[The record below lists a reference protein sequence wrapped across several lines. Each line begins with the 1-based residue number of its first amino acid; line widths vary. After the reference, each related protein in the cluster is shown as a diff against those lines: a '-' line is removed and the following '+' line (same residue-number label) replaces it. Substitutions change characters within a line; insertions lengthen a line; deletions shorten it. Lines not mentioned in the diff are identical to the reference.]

1 MGNSLCTGGY
11 SSNKT
16 IEYGTVLC
24 QYPNKGIID
33 TNFLYVV
40 GSRKGNS
47 GGCASESLLSYQ
59 YPRQTSVSGVEIS

>member
-24 QYPNKGIID
+24 QYPNKGILD

-40 GSRKGNS
+40 GVAKATAVAVLRNH
-47 GGCASESLLSYQ
+47 CYQ